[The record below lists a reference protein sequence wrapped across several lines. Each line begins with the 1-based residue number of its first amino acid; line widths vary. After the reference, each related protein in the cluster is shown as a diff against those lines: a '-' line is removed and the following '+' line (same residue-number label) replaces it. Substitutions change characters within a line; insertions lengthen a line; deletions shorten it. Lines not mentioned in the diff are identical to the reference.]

1 MTTTAVPNMR
11 FACDAGL
18 ELNRR
23 GLYWDGIITFSVTFS
38 AMFFDQPS
46 LRYCQFLRGDV
57 LLADWR
63 FADETLTIFEEG
75 KSD

>member
-23 GLYWDGIITFSVTFS
+23 GLYWDGII
-38 AMFFDQPS
+38 QPS